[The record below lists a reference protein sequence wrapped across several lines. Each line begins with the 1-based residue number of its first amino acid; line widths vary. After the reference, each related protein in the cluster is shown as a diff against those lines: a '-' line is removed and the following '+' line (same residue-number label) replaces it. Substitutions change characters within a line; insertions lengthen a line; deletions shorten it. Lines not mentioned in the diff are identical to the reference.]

1 MGTNEAV
8 LTNTHNLCFGAKI
21 RKIDIPLHTPV
32 CFIKVGFK
40 GVYIV
45 RTCFYDVLTFQWI
58 FSYGIRL
65 HPMAQEVLQEWYDI
79 LGMLQKISDT
89 GDERL
94 QRSYWFKA
102 TYYRFG

>member
-1 MGTNEAV
+1 M
-8 LTNTHNLCFGAKI
+8 AKFVVI
-21 RKIDIPLHTPV
+21 SEYQDPPSRPS
-32 CFIKVGFK
+32 
-40 GVYIV
+40 YIV